1 MYEAIT
7 FLIRGLSPLMMH
19 NGRLAN
25 PYDPI
30 VRQIKEITGKRS
42 GKTEADVIR
51 LMDLEFEGGLY
62 LNDDGR
68 VVVPGENIEGMIVGG
83 GVKNERMKK
92 SSYQAGV
99 ICDDA
104 WPLIY
109 DGPKSL
115 DGLRADHK
123 FRDVRGVVVDN
134 KRVMRC
140 RPIFRSWSL
149 EFTVHYMPE
158 TLNPSQV
165 YRAVETAGR
174 IVGLCEYTPKFGRF
188 LVESPAVPGS
198 AEAQAPAKKP
208 RAAAAV

>member
-1 MYEAIT
+1 VYETID
-7 FLIRGLSPLMMH
+7 FVIRGLSPLMMH

-42 GKTEADVIR
+42 GKTEADATR

-62 LNDDGR
+62 LDDDGC
-68 VVVPGENIEGMIVGG
+68 VVVPGENIEGMIAGG
-83 GVKNERMKK
+83 GVKNERMNK
-92 SSYQAGV
+92 SSYLAGI
-99 ICDDA
+99 ICDGA
-104 WPLIY
+104 WPLKY
-109 DGPKSL
+109 EGPKAVA
-115 DGLRADHK
+115 GLMADHR

-158 TLNPSQV
+158 TINPSQV

-188 LVESPAVPGS
+188 VVESPAAP
-198 AEAQAPAKKP
+198 EAAPAEPKAKKS
-208 RAAAAV
+208 RVLAG